1 MRKIELVPLDHAAAQ
16 EQLSKPQVDSLIKR
30 GLYPLPVAVSISR
43 RLKRMYV
50 PGHELNLRRAL
61 ILSGASDSELAEK
74 MSRSLAGRVA
84 ISADIQH
91 EIASLVKEGDA

>member
-1 MRKIELVPLDHAAAQ
+1 
-16 EQLSKPQVDSLIKR
+16 
-30 GLYPLPVAVSISR
+30 
-43 RLKRMYV
+43 MYV

-91 EIASLVKEGDA
+91 EIASLVKEGDV